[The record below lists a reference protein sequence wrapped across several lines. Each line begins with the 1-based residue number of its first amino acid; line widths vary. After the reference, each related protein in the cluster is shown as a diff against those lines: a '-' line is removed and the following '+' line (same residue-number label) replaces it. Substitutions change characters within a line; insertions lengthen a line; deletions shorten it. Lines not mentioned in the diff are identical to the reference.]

1 MLVRVTTEPG
11 KALAITADDVA
22 VSLAVRE
29 DLGLQHEPAV
39 IAEFLDRVGDAI
51 DQRVDERVA
60 LRLAKIKDRGVSP
73 LPFASLGI
81 GIPLTAIAS
90 AEGLPGIA
98 LCWAGI
104 VLVNV
109 ADALRRH

>member
-1 MLVRVTTEPG
+1 VPDQ
-11 KALAITADDVA
+11 KPLAITADDVA

-29 DLGLQHEPAV
+29 DLGAQHEPAV
-39 IAEFLDRVGDAI
+39 IAEFLDRVSAAI
-51 DQRVDERVA
+51 DERVEEQVA
-60 LRLAKIKDRGVSP
+60 ARLTSVKRGGSSG
-73 LPFASLGI
+73 LPFASLAL

-90 AEGLPGIA
+90 SEGLTGMV

-109 ADALRRH
+109 ADSLRRH